1 MKKRAGS
8 VKRETTETKIEVDL
22 VVDGSGKSTVNTGIP
37 FFDHMLTLFAK
48 HGLFDLDI
56 QAAGDINVDAHHTV
70 EDVGIC
76 LGKAFREALADKKG
90 IKRYGF
96 ALVPMDESL
105 SLVALDISGR
115 PYLEYNVDI
124 PVEVIG
130 TFDTSLVEEY
140 LQAFSSN
147 LGMTLHVKMLDGKNT
162 HHMIESVFKGL
173 GKALDAATMTDPR
186 VKDIPSTK
194 GSL

>member
-1 MKKRAGS
+1 MKKRVGT
-8 VKRETTETKIEVDL
+8 VKRDTTETRIDIEL
-22 VVDGSGKSTVNTGIP
+22 AVDGSGENDIETGIP

-48 HGLFDLDI
+48 HGLFDLKI
-56 QAAGDINVDAHHTV
+56 QATGDINVDAHHTV

-76 LGKAFREALADKKG
+76 LGKAFQEALADKKG
-90 IKRYGF
+90 INRYGF

-115 PYLEYNVDI
+115 PYLEYDVDM

-130 TFDTSLVEEY
+130 TFDTPLVEEY
-140 LQAFSSN
+140 LQALCN
-147 LGMTLHVKMLDGKNT
+147 NTGMTLHVKMLNGKNT
-162 HHMIESVFKGL
+162 HHMIEAVFKGL
-173 GKALDAATMTDPR
+173 GKALDMATMIDPR

-194 GSL
+194 GRL